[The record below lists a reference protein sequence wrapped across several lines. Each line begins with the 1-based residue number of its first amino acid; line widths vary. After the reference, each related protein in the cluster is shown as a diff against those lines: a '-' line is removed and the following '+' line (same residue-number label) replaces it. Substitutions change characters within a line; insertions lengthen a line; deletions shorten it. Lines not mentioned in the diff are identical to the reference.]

1 MWGQSPK
8 VLKKHEGSVDPT
20 GSPLITQYAHHCRG
34 RCRRGHNDMVAPLAN
49 QWIRLCLNSF
59 SPTSSNLLS

>member
-49 QWIRLCLNSF
+49 QWID
-59 SPTSSNLLS
+59 